1 MNVKLYNTKDY
12 ENKGDWTLGQ
22 NKPNSNPNKPNFQKA
37 KMNVNSF
44 ITKDYRKNDDF
55 SVRIN
60 KPNFRN
66 GGNERKLNVNK
77 GLQKKRLFST
87 PKNKPNS
94 NPIKANSKPISEMP
108 KMNVSIY
115 YTIDYSKK
123 PPSGEYKTNPILSGL
138 RCLRRSCRTDQTQ
151 SNPILEAMIVNFCAA
166 GYYESKS
173 TFAVRKGRARIIQIS
188 ISPPPSV
195 LRRESPRQKDKIA
208 LKIYPFGIDYPIVL
222 KEMLFTIYRKD
233 YD

>member
-1 MNVKLYNTKDY
+1 MQNKPNFRKSQMNLSIFLQMDY
-12 ENKGDWTLGQ
+12 EKLNDWTLGQ
-22 NKPNSNPNKPNFQKA
+22 NKPNQTQF
-37 KMNVNSF
+37 
-44 ITKDYRKNDDF
+44 
-55 SVRIN
+55 
-60 KPNFRN
+60 
-66 GGNERKLNVNK
+66 
-77 GLQKKRLFST
+77 
-87 PKNKPNS
+87 
-94 NPIKANSKPISEMP
+94 KANSKPISEMP

-151 SNPILEAMIVNFCAA
+151 SNPILEAMIVSFCAA
-166 GYYESKS
+166 VYYESKS
-173 TFAVRKGRARIIQIS
+173 TFAVRKARARIIQIS